1 MNEHHFKVF
10 DVKNREQNLYS
21 RVPGDAHHRQA
32 GSAMMETVISLFVLA
47 IGLMGT
53 LAMQATGINSNQ
65 RANFATD
72 ANILAGDM
80 ADRILAFT
88 RSVDPGQQLTAA
100 TLKAYDGVDTRTAA
114 STTNCATACSIAD
127 QIKFDLSAWS
137 NAIKTSL
144 PEGVGLVKYD
154 TTLKA
159 YEIQVMWNH
168 NRVEKPT
175 YDCKGAESDAA
186 CFSYILNLE

>member
-1 MNEHHFKVF
+1 M
-10 DVKNREQNLYS
+10 KNRENGCRHQIAGSLK
-21 RVPGDAHHRQA
+21 RRQT

-72 ANILAGDM
+72 ANILAADM
-80 ADRILAFT
+80 VDRILGYT

-100 TLKAYDGVDTRTAA
+100 TLKAYDGIDTRTDAGAA
-114 STTNCATACSIAD
+114 SCATGCSLAD
-127 QIKFDLSAWS
+127 QIKFDSVEWS
-137 NAIKTSL
+137 NAIKSSL

-168 NRVEKPT
+168 NRIEKPT